1 MRFSALAFLL
11 VFAACERSE
20 PPPLPRP
27 EQVTA
32 PPWFICDGIDAP
44 AVFVFERDG
53 DVIHVVEYDKPN
65 GAIVQRGTYLAGREE
80 GAAGSLYTGLMQ
92 GDDEVGA
99 VRQINPGMLETPGAA
114 YTPPYTS
121 VRLGER
127 QISCRWLPR
136 TRLFGFTGRRSIV
149 VHEDGSGDLIYTTYD
164 FADAARQQPIEL
176 SENARTTPF
185 SVEARG
191 GEERLTPTGA
201 EFSFDNRGF
210 RYVVAA
216 ASDGTGSLTVL
227 QNSAELQSEPFIA
240 FQQGSAAE

>member
-1 MRFSALAFLL
+1 MRISALAFLL
-11 VFAACERSE
+11 AFAACERSE
-20 PPPLPRP
+20 PPPLPPP
-27 EQVTA
+27 EQITA

-44 AVFVFERDG
+44 AAFVFERDG
-53 DVIHVVEYDKPN
+53 DVIHVAEYDKPN
-65 GAIVQRGTYLAGREE
+65 GAIVQRDEYSAGREE
-80 GAAGSLYTGLMQ
+80 GAAGSIYTGLMQ
-92 GDDEVGA
+92 GGEEVGA

-164 FADAARQQPIEL
+164 FANAAQQQPIEL
-176 SENARTTPF
+176 SENARTTTF

-191 GEERLTPTGA
+191 GEERVTPTGS
-201 EFSFDNRGF
+201 EYSFDNRGF

-216 ASDGTGSLTVL
+216 ARDGTGSLTVL
-227 QNSAELQSEPFIA
+227 QNGAEVQSEPLIA